1 MKKLTCLMVLSL
13 FVLSFSVFAD
23 NSKLT
28 KVDIDVK
35 TTHIVRADLDIDD
48 LYYYVDT
55 TACICWLS
63 RVIGG
68 SPALT
73 TVDCNKLGAHPKL
86 ETHLAKC
93 LGKTVEDANKEEV
106 VVKEEAKNEDV
117 KKEEAK
123 KEEAKDKKSKEKNK
137 KDIKEVKEESDKVLE
152 QIVDKKETKEA
163 L

>member
-1 MKKLTCLMVLSL
+1 MKNFTYLMILSL

-48 LYYYVDT
+48 LYYYIDT

-93 LGKTVEDANKEEV
+93 LGKAVEDPNKEEV

-123 KEEAKDKKSKEKNK
+123 DKKSKDKSK

-152 QIVDKKETKEA
+152 QIVDKKDTKEA